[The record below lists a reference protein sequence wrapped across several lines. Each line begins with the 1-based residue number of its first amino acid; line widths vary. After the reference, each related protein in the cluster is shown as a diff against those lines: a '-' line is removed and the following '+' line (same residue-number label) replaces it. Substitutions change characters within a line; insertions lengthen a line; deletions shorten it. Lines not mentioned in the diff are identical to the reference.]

1 MNIENIIEAMIN
13 IDFSIRK
20 PSLIGE
26 CFIINHDKGIILSV
40 YDERGM
46 DVIATDDCVLAQL
59 YEKHNAC
66 ILDYDRERIDT
77 VFK

>member
-46 DVIATDDCVLAQL
+46 DVIATDD
-59 YEKHNAC
+59 
-66 ILDYDRERIDT
+66 
-77 VFK
+77 